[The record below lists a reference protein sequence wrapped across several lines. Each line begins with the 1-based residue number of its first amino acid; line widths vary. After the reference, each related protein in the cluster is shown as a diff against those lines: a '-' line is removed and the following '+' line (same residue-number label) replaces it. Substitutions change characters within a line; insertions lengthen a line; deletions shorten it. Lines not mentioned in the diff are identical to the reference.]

1 MCKYFHFQPGSA
13 ISATGSSSSASS
25 KRGKTRNYRVVSN
38 TSQIDESLFGQ
49 PNHVT
54 KRQEM
59 LENKWSSEENRIEDM
74 ARERSAKRNKKNSKK
89 NKETVQVITKD
100 LIRNLM

>member
-1 MCKYFHFQPGSA
+1 MFLFQPGSA
-13 ISATGSSSSASS
+13 ISAAGSSSSASS
-25 KRGKTRNYRVVSN
+25 RRGKTKNYRVVSN
-38 TSQIDESLFGQ
+38 TSQVDESLFGK

-59 LENKWSSEENRIEDM
+59 LENKWSNDDNRIEDLAM
-74 ARERSAKRNKKNSKK
+74 QRSANRNKKNNKK